1 MRGKALPQTCQS
13 VRGDRAEGTYA
24 CARINRSKPI
34 QSNYRWNL
42 EAADSEIAVSRRQ
55 TFIPIGH
62 FLAKLR

>member
-34 QSNYRWNL
+34 QFEL
-42 EAADSEIAVSRRQ
+42 PTE
-55 TFIPIGH
+55 P
-62 FLAKLR
+62 